1 MTYDRLQ
8 QWFYKTIREVPL
20 KFKRYLWDEI
30 NWSARLVIITGARG
44 VGKTTLMLQYIKE
57 KLPISG
63 ETLYVRADDLYFDR
77 HSIVELAEEFAA
89 HNGKYLFIDEI
100 HKYPNWSRE
109 IKNIYDQ
116 FPELKVVITGSS
128 TIEITKGEG
137 DLSRRALFYHLQG
150 LSFREYLEFEK
161 ELTFPSLTIEEI
173 TNNPIE
179 LSMDITSNIRP
190 LTYFE
195 EYMKTGYFPFYKED
209 REEYYKRINQIVNT
223 TLYMDIPAT
232 LSIHYEAVINMKKLL
247 GLITEMVPF
256 KPNITK
262 LSRQVGL
269 SRESLVKYLQYL
281 DKADLITLLYSSKK
295 GVSHLNKPE
304 KIYLNNT
311 NTIYALNPSL
321 PDTGNM
327 RETFFL
333 NQVQSKWLV
342 RYPEKGDF
350 LVKDKLLFEIGGK
363 NKSNQ
368 QIADYKDAWIA
379 ADEIEIGTGRKIPL
393 WLFGFLY

>member
-8 QWFYKTIREVPL
+8 QWFYKTIRDVPL
-20 KFKRYLWDEI
+20 KFKRYLWNEI
-30 NWSARLVIITGARG
+30 NWNARLLIITGARG
-44 VGKTTLMLQYIKE
+44 VGKTTLMLQYIIE
-57 KLPISG
+57 KLPVSE

-77 HSIVELAEEFAA
+77 HSIVELAEEFTA

-179 LSMDITSNIRP
+179 LSMGITSNIRP

-195 EYMKTGYFPFYKED
+195 EYLKTGYFPFYSED

-223 TLYMDIPAT
+223 TLYIDIPAT

-262 LSRQVGL
+262 LSRQIGL

-295 GVSHLNKPE
+295 GISHLNKPE

-311 NTIYALNPSL
+311 NTIYALNPSF
-321 PDTGNM
+321 PDKGNM

-333 NQVQSKWLV
+333 NQVQSKWPV

-350 LVKDKLLFEIGGK
+350 LVQDKFLFEIGGK

-368 QIADYKDAWIA
+368 QIADYKDAWIV
-379 ADEIEIGTGRKIPL
+379 ADEIEIGTERKIPL

>member
-8 QWFYKTIREVPL
+8 QWFYKTIRDVPL
-20 KFKRYLWDEI
+20 KFKRYLWKEI
-30 NWSARLVIITGARG
+30 NWNARLIIITGARG

-57 KLPISG
+57 KLPINEG
-63 ETLYVRADDLYFDR
+63 TLYARADDLYFNR
-77 HSIVELAEEFAA
+77 YSIVELAEEFEA
-89 HNGKYLFIDEI
+89 HNGRYLFIDEI

-116 FPELKVVITGSS
+116 FPELTMVVTGSS

-150 LSFREYLEFEK
+150 LSFREYLEFDK
-161 ELTFPSLTIEEI
+161 GLTFHSLTTEAI
-173 TNNPIE
+173 TNNPTE
-179 LSMDITSNIRP
+179 LSMDITSSIRP
-190 LTYFE
+190 LHYFE
-195 EYMKTGYFPFYKED
+195 EYLKTGYFPFYKED
-209 REEYYKRINQIVNT
+209 RDEYYMRINQIINT
-223 TLYMDIPAT
+223 TLYMDIPAS
-232 LSIHYEAVINMKKLL
+232 LSMHYEAVVNMKKLL

-262 LSRQVGL
+262 LSRQIGL

-295 GVSHLNKPE
+295 GISHLNKPE

-311 NTIYALNPSL
+311 NIIYAINPSL
-321 PDTGNM
+321 PNRGNL

-333 NQVQSKWLV
+333 NQFVSQGKV

-350 LVKDKLLFEIGGK
+350 LIQDKYLFEVGGK

-368 QIADYKDAWIA
+368 QIMDYPNAWIA
-379 ADEIEIGTGRKIPL
+379 ADGIEMGAGRKIPL